1 MRSPHPPRLSGGG
14 ATVVRLVVP
23 PRPTREGPQDPPG
36 AEPAAPPRSAAA
48 TDEQLVEAC
57 KAGERWAAAE
67 LLTRFAPLV
76 ERLLRRVLGHDR
88 ELEDL
93 AQEALATVLTS
104 IHQVRDPA
112 ALRGWVAQIAV
123 HTAHRAIRKRRLH
136 RWLLFWAPRPELEL
150 PPDVGARETLG
161 RVYAVLGEL
170 PAEQRVPF
178 ALRFIEEMPLEEV
191 AQACGT
197 SLATI
202 KRRLSRAEKRFLA
215 LARRDPVLA
224 ARIEEGGRWASD

>member
-23 PRPTREGPQDPPG
+23 PRPSREGPQPPTG
-36 AEPAAPPRSAAA
+36 AEPAGAPRSAAA

-93 AQEALATVLTS
+93 TQEALATVLTS
-104 IHQVRDPA
+104 VHQVRDPA

-150 PPDVGARETLG
+150 PRTSAPARRS
-161 RVYAVLGEL
+161 RVCTRCSGSCRPISASL
-170 PAEQRVPF
+170 
-178 ALRFIEEMPLEEV
+178 ALRFIEEMPLEDV
-191 AQACGT
+191 ARACGT